1 MLVNGT
7 PSGFFQS
14 SRGLRQGDLLSPYL
28 FVLAM
33 EALSC
38 ILERARES
46 GFLSGFK
53 VSGGNAEEG
62 LEISHLLF
70 VDDTLVFCEVMSS
83 QMTYL
88 SWLLMWFEVISGLKI
103 KSI

>member
-53 VSGGNAEEG
+53 VLGRNAEEG

-70 VDDTLVFCEVMSS
+70 VDDTFVFCEVMSS